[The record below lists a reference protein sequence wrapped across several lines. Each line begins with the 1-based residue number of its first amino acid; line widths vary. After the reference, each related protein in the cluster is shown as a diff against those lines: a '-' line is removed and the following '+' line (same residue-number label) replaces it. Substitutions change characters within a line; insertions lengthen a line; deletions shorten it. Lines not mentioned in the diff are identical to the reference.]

1 MRTPVK
7 VRKKA
12 KRADR
17 LFGLWKALLFMP
29 RLLKFYP
36 TNRFVIWSLCLF
48 NTISR
53 PTEKQSFTRHENM
66 FCFVFLFVFAA
77 LQDEPLSTSSGADW
91 QMVLSN
97 FIWMDSMN
105 SLVIIQ
111 FRYMH
116 DCWERRKKKSTS
128 TDWQSR
134 LDYFHFKNIA
144 FNEDKRCQV
153 FKKIKIE
160 ISRNI
165 VPQKRPDLLRL
176 VVSAETPTDRFHF
189 MS

>member
-48 NTISR
+48 NTIF
-53 PTEKQSFTRHENM
+53 PTDWKTELHSSWKHVL
-66 FCFVFLFVFAA
+66 FCFFIRLCGSARWTAFHIKWCRLAN
-77 LQDEPLSTSSGADW
+77 GAFQLYLNGQHEFPCDHT
-91 QMVLSN
+91 V
-97 FIWMDSMN
+97 
-105 SLVIIQ
+105 SLHA
-111 FRYMH
+111 RLLG
-116 DCWERRKKKSTS
+116 EEKKKSLRALI
-128 TDWQSR
+128 DSR

-160 ISRNI
+160 IPRNI

>member
-77 LQDEPLSTSSGADW
+77 LQDELLSTSSGADW

-116 DCWERRKKKSTS
+116 DCWERRKKKVYEHWLTVALIIFISKTLLLMR
-128 TDWQSR
+128 TNVAKC
-134 LDYFHFKNIA
+134 L
-144 FNEDKRCQV
+144 
-153 FKKIKIE
+153 KKLK
-160 ISRNI
+160 
-165 VPQKRPDLLRL
+165 
-176 VVSAETPTDRFHF
+176 
-189 MS
+189 